1 MIDQLGRQIYSD
13 WDIVDE
19 LLKNTNLD
27 LSHAVFF
34 GSDRYNQ
41 SVLENY
47 SEFDLVS
54 QIDAVDC
61 ELFHQQQ
68 QVQWLMPEEY
78 QNLDIAEYL
87 ISLCETTVELD
98 RVADELLLYQD
109 QNLFGLLKYLKYLVD
124 VMQEHNIVYGVGR
137 GSSCSSYVLY
147 LLKVHQIDSIKY
159 ELDVREFLRG

>member
-1 MIDQLGRQIYSD
+1 MNDEFGRQVYSD
-13 WDIVDE
+13 WTIVDE

-34 GSDRYNQ
+34 GSDQYNQ
-41 SVLENY
+41 SVLKNY
-47 SEFDLVS
+47 SEFELVS
-54 QIDAVDC
+54 QIDAADC
-61 ELFHQQQ
+61 GLFHQQQ
-68 QVQWLMPEEY
+68 QAQWLIPTEY

-87 ISLCETTVELD
+87 ISLCKTTTELE

-109 QNLFGLLKYLKYLVD
+109 QNLFGLLVYLKYLVD
-124 VMQEHNIVYGVGR
+124 VMQENNIVYGVGR